1 MQANREDVRH
11 LAEAVTTLVEGAHRG
26 MARTF
31 DLARI
36 GLLRLAASGDPV
48 RPSDAADALD
58 VNPSTVTRHARALE
72 EEGLVRVMG
81 DPADRRSCLISATA
95 EGGAELARFA
105 EAGVDV
111 FGAVIHDW
119 SAEDVREFS
128 RLITRLT
135 GDWMER
141 GPAHTR
147 PPQRQAAP
155 RWRAE
160 ATGAPGAGR

>member
-1 MQANREDVRH
+1 MQASREDVRR
-11 LAEAVTTLVEGAHRG
+11 LAEAVTALVEGAHRG

-31 DLARI
+31 DLTRV
-36 GLLRLAASGDPV
+36 GLLRLAAAGDPV
-48 RPSDAADALD
+48 RPSDAADVLD
-58 VNPSTVTRHARALE
+58 VNPSTVTRYARALE
-72 EEGLVRVMG
+72 EEGFVRITG

-95 EGGAELARFA
+95 EGVAELARLA

-128 RLITRLT
+128 RLIARLA

-147 PPQRQAAP
+147 PPRRPASP
-155 RWRAE
+155 RWR
-160 ATGAPGAGR
+160 TAG

>member
-1 MQANREDVRH
+1 MRQ
-11 LAEAVTTLVEGAHRG
+11 LAEAVTTLVEGAYRG

-31 DLARI
+31 DLTRV

-58 VNPSTVTRHARALE
+58 VNPSTVTRYARALE
-72 EEGLVRVMG
+72 EEGFVRVTG

-95 EGGAELARFA
+95 AGVAELARFA

-111 FGAVIHDW
+111 FGAVIQDW
-119 SAEDVREFS
+119 SADDVRQFS
-128 RLITRLT
+128 RLITRLAD
-135 GDWMER
+135 DWMER

-147 PPQRQAAP
+147 PPRRTDSP
-155 RWRAE
+155 RWRTDAR
-160 ATGAPGAGR
+160 GADR

>member
-1 MQANREDVRH
+1 VQASREDVQQ

-31 DLARI
+31 DLTRI

-48 RPSDAADALD
+48 RPSDAADALN
-58 VNPSTVTRHARALE
+58 VNPSTITRYARALE
-72 EEGLVRVMG
+72 EVGFVQVTG
-81 DPADRRSCLISATA
+81 DPADRRSCLISATQA
-95 EGGAELARFA
+95 GGAELARFA

-128 RLITRLT
+128 RLITQLAD
-135 GDWMER
+135 DWMER

-147 PPQRQAAP
+147 PPRRLASP
-155 RWRAE
+155 RWR
-160 ATGAPGAGR
+160 TGARGTAR

>member
-1 MQANREDVRH
+1 MQANREEIRQ
-11 LAEAVTTLVEGAHRG
+11 LAEAVTTLVEGAYRG

-31 DLARI
+31 DVTRI

-48 RPSDAADALD
+48 RPSDAADALN
-58 VNPSTVTRHARALE
+58 VNPSTVTRYVQALE
-72 EEGLVRVMG
+72 EEGYVRVMG

-95 EGGAELARFA
+95 EGGAQLARFA

-111 FGAVIHDW
+111 FAAVIHDW
-119 SAEDVREFS
+119 NAEDIRQFT

-141 GPAHTR
+141 GPVHSR
-147 PPQRQAAP
+147 PPRRAASP
-155 RWRAE
+155 RWKT
-160 ATGAPGAGR
+160 ATGGSDR

>member
-1 MQANREDVRH
+1 MQANREEIRR
-11 LAEAVTTLVEGAHRG
+11 LAEAVTTLVEGAYRG
-26 MARTF
+26 MARSF
-31 DLARI
+31 DHTRV

-48 RPSDAADALD
+48 RPSDVADALD
-58 VNPSTVTRHARALE
+58 VNPSTVTRYARALE
-72 EEGLVRVMG
+72 EEGLVRVTG

-95 EGGAELARFA
+95 EGAAELARLA

-128 RLITRLT
+128 RLITQLA
-135 GDWMER
+135 DHWMER

-147 PPQRQAAP
+147 PPRRPASP
-155 RWRAE
+155 RWR
-160 ATGAPGAGR
+160 TSVRGADR

>member
-1 MQANREDVRH
+1 MQASREEVSQ

-31 DLARI
+31 DLTRI

-48 RPSDAADALD
+48 RPSDAADVLD
-58 VNPSTVTRHARALE
+58 VNPSTVTRYARALE
-72 EEGLVRVMG
+72 EEGFVRVSG

-128 RLITRLT
+128 RLITRLAD
-135 GDWMER
+135 DWTER

-147 PPQRQAAP
+147 PPRRPASP
-155 RWRAE
+155 RWRTVT
-160 ATGAPGAGR
+160 TGTER

>member
-1 MQANREDVRH
+1 MQASREEVRQ

-26 MARTF
+26 MARSF
-31 DLARI
+31 DLTRI
-36 GLLRLAASGDPV
+36 GLLRLAAGDPV
-48 RPSDAADALD
+48 RPGDAADALD
-58 VNPSTVTRHARALE
+58 VNPSTVTRYARALE
-72 EEGLVRVMG
+72 DEGFVRVTG

-119 SAEDVREFS
+119 SAEDVREFA
-128 RLITRLT
+128 RLIGRLAD
-135 GDWMER
+135 DWTER

-147 PPQRQAAP
+147 PPRRPASP
-155 RWRAE
+155 RWRA
-160 ATGAPGAGR
+160 GAPGADR

>member
-1 MQANREDVRH
+1 MQASRGEVRQ
-11 LAEAVTTLVEGAHRG
+11 LAEAVTTLVEAAYRG

-31 DLARI
+31 DLTRI

-58 VNPSTVTRHARALE
+58 VNPSTITRYARALE
-72 EEGLVRVMG
+72 EEGFVRVTG
-81 DPADRRSCLISATA
+81 DPADRRSCLITATA
-95 EGGAELARFA
+95 EGGAELARLA

-128 RLITRLT
+128 QLIGRLA
-135 GDWMER
+135 GNWMER

-147 PPQRQAAP
+147 PPRRPASP
-155 RWRAE
+155 RWR
-160 ATGAPGAGR
+160 TGTPRTDR

>member
-1 MQANREDVRH
+1 MQANREEVRQ
-11 LAEAVTTLVEGAHRG
+11 LAEAVTTLVEGAYRG
-26 MARTF
+26 MAHTF
-31 DLARI
+31 DLTRI
-36 GLLRLAASGDPV
+36 GLLRLAASDDPV

-58 VNPSTVTRHARALE
+58 VNPSTVTRYARALE
-72 EEGLVRVMG
+72 EEGFVRVTA

-95 EGGAELARFA
+95 VGTAELARFA

-128 RLITRLT
+128 RLITRLAD
-135 GDWMER
+135 DWMER

-147 PPQRQAAP
+147 PPRRPASP
-155 RWRAE
+155 RWR
-160 ATGAPGAGR
+160 TGPRDADQ

>member
-1 MQANREDVRH
+1 
-11 LAEAVTTLVEGAHRG
+11 

-31 DLARI
+31 DLTRI

-48 RPSDAADALD
+48 RPSDAADALN
-58 VNPSTVTRHARALE
+58 VNPSTITRYARALE
-72 EEGLVRVMG
+72 EEGFVRVTG
-81 DPADRRSCLISATA
+81 DPSDGRSCLISATE
-95 EGGAELARFA
+95 EGAAALDRFT

-128 RLITRLT
+128 RLISRLAD
-135 GDWMER
+135 DWMVR

-147 PPQRQAAP
+147 PPRRPASP
-155 RWRAE
+155 RWR
-160 ATGAPGAGR
+160 TSVRGADR

>member
-1 MQANREDVRH
+1 MQASREEVRR

-31 DLARI
+31 DLTRV

-58 VNPSTVTRHARALE
+58 VNPSTITRYARALE
-72 EEGLVRVMG
+72 EEGFVRVTG
-81 DPADRRSCLISATA
+81 DPADGRSCLISTTA
-95 EGGAELARFA
+95 AGRAELARFA

-111 FGAVIHDW
+111 FGAVIQDW
-119 SAEDVREFS
+119 SAEDVREFA
-128 RLITRLT
+128 RLLTRLA
-135 GDWMER
+135 GDWTER

-147 PPQRQAAP
+147 PPRRAATP
-155 RWRAE
+155 RWRA
-160 ATGAPGAGR
+160 GAGGAGR

>member
-1 MQANREDVRH
+1 MQASREEVRQ
-11 LAEAVTTLVEGAHRG
+11 LAEAVTALVEGAYRG

-31 DLARI
+31 DLTRV
-36 GLLRLAASGDPV
+36 GLLRMAASGDPV

-58 VNPSTVTRHARALE
+58 VNPSTITRYARTLE
-72 EEGLVRVMG
+72 EEGFVRVTG
-81 DPADRRSCLISATA
+81 DPADRRSCLIAATA
-95 EGGAELARFA
+95 AGEAELDRFA

-128 RLITRLT
+128 RLLARLAD
-135 GDWMER
+135 DWMAR

-147 PPQRQAAP
+147 PARRPAPP
-155 RWRAE
+155 RWR
-160 ATGAPGAGR
+160 TGDR

>member
-1 MQANREDVRH
+1 MQANREEVRQ
-11 LAEAVTTLVEGAHRG
+11 LAEAVTMLVEGAYRG

-31 DLARI
+31 DLTRI
-36 GLLRLAASGDPV
+36 GLLRLAASGAPV

-58 VNPSTVTRHARALE
+58 VNPSTVTRYARALE
-72 EEGLVRVMG
+72 EEGFVRVSG
-81 DPADRRSCLISATA
+81 DPADRRSCLISATRK
-95 EGGAELARFA
+95 GAGELARFA

-128 RLITRLT
+128 RLITRLAD
-135 GDWMER
+135 DWMER

-147 PPQRQAAP
+147 PPRRPASP
-155 RWRAE
+155 RWR
-160 ATGAPGAGR
+160 TGARGKDR

>member
-1 MQANREDVRH
+1 MQASREEVRQ
-11 LAEAVTTLVEGAHRG
+11 LAEAVTTLVEGAYRG

-31 DLARI
+31 DLTRI

-58 VNPSTVTRHARALE
+58 VNPSTVTRYARALE
-72 EEGLVRVMG
+72 EEGFVRVTG

-95 EGGAELARFA
+95 AGGAELARLA

-111 FGAVIHDW
+111 FGAVIQDW

-128 RLITRLT
+128 RLITRLAD
-135 GDWMER
+135 DWTER

-147 PPQRQAAP
+147 PPRRPASP
-155 RWRAE
+155 RWRS
-160 ATGAPGAGR
+160 GAQGADR

>member
-1 MQANREDVRH
+1 MQANREEIRR
-11 LAEAVTTLVEGAHRG
+11 LAEAVTTLVEGAYRG
-26 MARTF
+26 MARSF
-31 DLARI
+31 DHTRV

-58 VNPSTVTRHARALE
+58 VNPSTVTRYARALE
-72 EEGLVRVMG
+72 EEGLVRVTG
-81 DPADRRSCLISATA
+81 DPADRRSCLICATT
-95 EGGAELARFA
+95 EGAAELARLA

-128 RLITRLT
+128 RLITQLAD
-135 GDWMER
+135 DWMER

-147 PPQRQAAP
+147 PLRRPASP
-155 RWRAE
+155 RWRTSAR
-160 ATGAPGAGR
+160 GADR

>member
-1 MQANREDVRH
+1 MQASKEEVRQ
-11 LAEAVTTLVEGAHRG
+11 LAEAVTTLVEGAYRG

-31 DLARI
+31 DLTRI

-58 VNPSTVTRHARALE
+58 VNPSTITRYARALE
-72 EEGLVRVMG
+72 DEGFVQVSG

-95 EGGAELARFA
+95 AGGAELARFA

-111 FGAVIHDW
+111 FGGVIQDW

-128 RLITRLT
+128 RLITRLAD
-135 GDWMER
+135 DWMER

-147 PPQRQAAP
+147 PPRRTALP
-155 RWRAE
+155 RWR
-160 ATGAPGAGR
+160 TGARDAER